1 MWVEWWFRAW
11 RNLSI
16 VGLRKNELWGSIS
29 QNWPSTFY
37 LDLGWAYKNYQY
49 LESSL
54 TDFEAKVMH
63 RFRDILYRNVGGH
76 GGFRSR
82 RHLNIVG
89 LRKNELWGSISQNW
103 PNTFDLDFRWAYINT
118 LSPLQLIL
126 KQTLCTVF
134 EIFFIEMWV
143 EWSFRAWRNL
153 SIVGLQKNELWGS
166 ISQNWPSTFDLDFRW
181 AYISTLSP
189 V

>member
-1 MWVEWWFRAW
+1 MDD
-11 RNLSI
+11 
-16 VGLRKNELWGSIS
+16 LWGSIS
-29 QNWPSTFY
+29 QNWPSTFD
-37 LDLGWAYKNYQY
+37 LDFRWAYISTLSPLQLILKQ
-49 LESSL
+49 
-54 TDFEAKVMH
+54 KVMH
-63 RFRDILYRNVGGH
+63 RFRDILYRNVGGMMVQ
-76 GGFRSR
+76 SW

-103 PNTFDLDFRWAYINT
+103 PSTFDLNFRRAYIST

-126 KQTLCTVF
+126 KQKLCTVF

-143 EWSFRAWRNL
+143 EWWFRAWRNL